1 MAVRYFLLDL
11 DIDLDARTVR
21 RAGCT
26 VEVAGLSFD
35 LLACLLVRGD
45 AVVSFD
51 ELMTAV
57 WAPSVVNEETITQR
71 VKLLRQALGDDS
83 RKPRYIRSVRGRGYQ
98 LLAQPRVIS
107 SASDTPRA
115 RAHTLAD
122 WKSVWLSL
130 GTQWLDRAESL
141 ANVVLRAEPRNAL
154 AHTAL
159 GYAADCRGYI
169 DLAISEYERALRLDP
184 SGRREAL
191 GSVANL
197 YQVKGRLIDALRSNL
212 ALRRSGERLR
222 YLDIQTART
231 MELLGF
237 ADQAGCLYER
247 SFRLYPDNLFS
258 NAAWPQFL
266 MTHGRV
272 LEANSALDEALARG
286 TDRNDLQLLAA
297 DLALQ
302 QGDRRAAAGFLA
314 RASAM
319 RPASSFA
326 ATMALLYGG
335 ELPAPGVLRERI
347 EAVQRSIQAGD
358 RWPLNWLEIAVLEN
372 ALGDRPAAIAA
383 LYDAVGAG
391 FLDKAYLESSAF
403 FRPLN
408 SGADFARL
416 SAEIT
421 RRVQDQR
428 RGVLRSD
435 WIGGELM
442 VASR

>member
-1 MAVRYFLLDL
+1 
-11 DIDLDARTVR
+11 
-21 RAGCT
+21 
-26 VEVAGLSFD
+26 
-35 LLACLLVRGD
+35 
-45 AVVSFD
+45 
-51 ELMTAV
+51 
-57 WAPSVVNEETITQR
+57 
-71 VKLLRQALGDDS
+71 
-83 RKPRYIRSVRGRGYQ
+83 
-98 LLAQPRVIS
+98 
-107 SASDTPRA
+107 
-115 RAHTLAD
+115 
-122 WKSVWLSL
+122 
-130 GTQWLDRAESL
+130 
-141 ANVVLRAEPRNAL
+141 
-154 AHTAL
+154 
-159 GYAADCRGYI
+159 
-169 DLAISEYERALRLDP
+169 
-184 SGRREAL
+184 
-191 GSVANL
+191 
-197 YQVKGRLIDALRSNL
+197 
-212 ALRRSGERLR
+212 
-222 YLDIQTART
+222 
-231 MELLGF
+231 
-237 ADQAGCLYER
+237 
-247 SFRLYPDNLFS
+247 
-258 NAAWPQFL
+258 

-302 QGDRRAAAGFLA
+302 QGDRHAAAEFLA

-435 WIGGELM
+435 WLGGELM